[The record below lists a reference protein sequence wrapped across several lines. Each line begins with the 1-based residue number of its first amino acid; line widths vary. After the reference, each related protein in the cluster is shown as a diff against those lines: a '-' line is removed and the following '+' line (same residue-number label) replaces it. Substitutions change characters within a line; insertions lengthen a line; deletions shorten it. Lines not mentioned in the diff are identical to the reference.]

1 MIWNNWIFTML
12 PDLDYDQSDDESLS
26 RYVRELFQ
34 LVLEFG
40 SKYVTLIIGLIAQL
54 SLYVLFKLVE
64 MRKVR
69 QDINVLQK
77 NNPQLEKVTSQTK
90 KAEKTV
96 STQIDSSSLLT
107 EDSLKKLISLL
118 NRNTR

>member
-1 MIWNNWIFTML
+1 ML

-69 QDINVLQK
+69 KDIKVLQK
-77 NNPQLEKVTSQTK
+77 DNPQLEKVTFQTE
-90 KAEKTV
+90 KAEKTA
-96 STQIDSSSLLT
+96 STQIDSSSLST
-107 EDSLKKLISLL
+107 EDSLKRLISLL